1 MMLEIGPI
9 GESGLIKP
17 LNPALKEQFQV
28 KMVRT
33 LDDYQ
38 KAMAIRALTYLGE
51 QDCPYDEEYD
61 GNDLC
66 ASHVLAY
73 ADGQPI
79 ATLRLRWFSGFG
91 KIERVS
97 VSPPY
102 RGSGV
107 VKVMLAAAMEVS
119 SRKGYRRMLAQIQT
133 RLWPLWSKTLNCR
146 MMDDHPNFYFSD
158 FEYCEIE
165 ISIAAHPD
173 TIRPTTDPLTIIRP
187 EGDWDRPGVLDASAT
202 RGAGVEPV
210 AA

>member
-1 MMLEIGPI
+1 MLEITPI

-17 LNPALKEQFQV
+17 LDPGLKDKFQIS
-28 KMVRT
+28 MART

-51 QDCPYDEEYD
+51 QDCPYEEEYD

-66 ASHVLAY
+66 ASHVIAY
-73 ADGQPI
+73 ANGQPI
-79 ATLRLRWFSGFG
+79 ATLRVRWFSGFG

-97 VSPPY
+97 VLPPY

-107 VKVMLAAAMEVS
+107 VKVMLGATFEVS
-119 SRKGYRRMLAQIQT
+119 ARKGYRRMLAQIQT

-165 ISIAAHPD
+165 ISIAAHPQA
-173 TIRPTTDPLTIIRP
+173 IRATSDPLTIIRP
-187 EGDWDRPGVLDASAT
+187 EGDWDRPGVLDASAS
-202 RGAGVEPV
+202 RGTGIEPV

>member
-1 MMLEIGPI
+1 MLEISAI
-9 GESGLIKP
+9 GESGLVKA
-17 LNPALKEQFQV
+17 LDPALKERFEV
-28 KMVRT
+28 SMVRT

-73 ADGQPI
+73 LNGLPI

-97 VSPPY
+97 VLPPY

-119 SRKGYRRMLAQIQT
+119 ARKGYRRMLAQIQT

-165 ISIAAHPD
+165 ISIAAHPEA
-173 TIRPTTDPLTIIRP
+173 IRSTTDPLTIIRP
-187 EGDWDRPGVLDASAT
+187 EGDWDRPGVLDASAS